1 MRVLTAIVLGQFTCG
16 FSLGITGGALTNA
29 AKYIQISDMWIG
41 LIGAGG
47 LIGLSSSA
55 LIGRLSDKIG
65 RSQLLMSNMYILAI
79 LSLLHPLTSSLA
91 LTFLIRIGI
100 GLMMAIDYTAGNA
113 LLTEWLPKGEDSK
126 RQSHLLIYWVLGF
139 IASYLTGTYLE
150 GYGQHT
156 WQIILATGAIPA
168 LLTALFRSFF
178 PLPPSP
184 GWLTSKGKIKAANR
198 LIGRIL
204 GHKWGISRHFKRS
217 KKQGQVSWT
226 ILFSKKYIRS
236 TLVGGSFYACQ
247 TFAFFGISIFL
258 PILLQGMNITNPK
271 ISGNLYNISMLIGI
285 FWGIYLFN
293 HLSRRFFLISNFLLS
308 AILISVLALL
318 PQS

>member
-1 MRVLTAIVLGQFTCG
+1 MKEKKTKTIKKDYKKAPLSKVHLRIMTAIALGQFTCG
-16 FSLGITGGALTNA
+16 FSLGITGVAMNSA
-29 AKYIQISDMWIG
+29 AKYIQISNMWTG

-65 RSQLLMSNMYILAI
+65 RSQLLMSNMYVLAI
-79 LSLLHPLTSSLA
+79 LSLFHPLTTSLS

-139 IASYLTGTYLE
+139 IASYLTGTYLV
-150 GYGQHT
+150 GYGSHT
-156 WQIILATGAIPA
+156 CQIILATGAIPA
-168 LLTALFRSFF
+168 LITALFRSLF

-184 GWLTSKGKIKAANR
+184 GWLASKGKIKAANR
-198 LIGRIL
+198 LIGRTL
-204 GHKWGISRHFKRS
+204 GHKSGISRHFKRS
-217 KKQGQVSWT
+217 KKAGQTSWT
-226 ILFSKKYIRS
+226 VLFSKKYLRS

-258 PILLQGMNITNPK
+258 PILLQGMDISNPK
-271 ISGNLYNISMLIGI
+271 VSGDLYNVSMLVGI
-285 FWGIYLFN
+285 F
-293 HLSRRFFLISNFLLS
+293 
-308 AILISVLALL
+308 
-318 PQS
+318 